1 MFILLYHQINDIP
14 RGRDPLQLAV
24 HPSQFEREMAFL
36 YKNGYQ
42 CLSLASTVRMQMN
55 AEPLPER
62 AFSITFDDG
71 YQDNY
76 DYAFPILHKYGF
88 TATIFL
94 VPERVGKTT
103 RWWGLTKEQEFP
115 LMPWSA
121 IREMSLTGIEFGS
134 HTCSH
139 AVLDELSADQFGR
152 EFATSKQVIEN
163 ELDKPVELFAFP
175 YERSTHSLEKEVEN
189 QGYLGACGSLLL
201 PESRFNL
208 WRTQC
213 FGTDSMEVFRL
224 KISGLWRHSI
234 LMKYHNPLGNGIR
247 FVKRRFR
254 TAFGN

>member
-14 RGRDPLQLAV
+14 RSRDPLQLTV
-24 HPSQFEREMAFL
+24 HPSLFEREMAFL

-42 CLSLASTVRMQMN
+42 CLSLASMVRMQMQG
-55 AEPLPER
+55 ESLPAR
-62 AFSITFDDG
+62 AFAITFDDG

-76 DYAFPILHKYGF
+76 DYAFPILCKYGF

-103 RWWGLTKEQEFP
+103 KWWGLTREQEFP
-115 LMPWSA
+115 LMPWTT
-121 IREMSLTGIEFGS
+121 IGEMALAGIEFGS
-134 HTCSH
+134 HTRSH
-139 AVLDELSADQFGR
+139 ALLSELSIDQLIW
-152 EFATSKQVIEN
+152 EFSTSKQMIEN
-163 ELDKPVELFAFP
+163 ALDKPVELFAFP
-175 YERSTHSLEKEVEN
+175 YERSTPSLAKEVEN
-189 QGYLGACGSLLL
+189 QGYVGACGSLLL

-213 FGTDSMEVFRL
+213 FGTDTLEVFRL

-247 FVKRRFR
+247 SVKRRFK